1 MITAPDGYKFVRFYG
16 LQYAVK
22 QTAKNKARV
31 AAGLKSVGRPRPR
44 LVSYDFEGLYIV
56 PQNWTLQD
64 AATFAPKCAMEYGQ
78 ICVVVYMDNEY
89 YPLVPNAIGVSQDF
103 LQSLIDAGD
112 VAIMPKESL
121 HRW

>member
-22 QTAKNKARV
+22 QTAKNKERV
-31 AAGLKSVGRPRPR
+31 AAGLKAVGRPRPR
-44 LVSYDFEGLYIV
+44 LVSFDYAGIYIV

-64 AATFAPKCAMEYGQ
+64 AASFAPNCAKERKQ
-78 ICVVVYMDNEY
+78 IYVVVYMDNEY
-89 YPLVPNAIGVSQDF
+89 YPLVPNAIDIAQDF

-112 VAIMPKESL
+112 VVIMPEESL
-121 HRW
+121 YRW